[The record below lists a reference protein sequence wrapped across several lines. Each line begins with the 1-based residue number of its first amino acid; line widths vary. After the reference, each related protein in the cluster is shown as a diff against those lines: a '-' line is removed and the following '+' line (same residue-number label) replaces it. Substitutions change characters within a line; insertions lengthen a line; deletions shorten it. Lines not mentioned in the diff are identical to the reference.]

1 MRSSEHTLFL
11 FSREKPCVRTLVASE
26 TASSFGTC
34 SKLLSHGRVIYQIG
48 ISDASEKIRKIKIPK
63 IILAYGSRYSGDTC
77 KTSCFPLTGTTGV
90 SPVDI
95 LNGQDARSPCMMV
108 LKVPLGTMVS
118 GSGSPRHVPS
128 LCRLRH
134 RRASCAGQECTGR
147 ASLLCRRSHIPIS
160 C

>member
-1 MRSSEHTLFL
+1 M
-11 FSREKPCVRTLVASE
+11 RTLVASDA
-26 TASSFGTC
+26 ASPLGTC

-108 LKVPLGTMVS
+108 LELWFLVAVARATYRHYA
-118 GSGSPRHVPS
+118 GSVI
-128 LCRLRH
+128 
-134 RRASCAGQECTGR
+134 AE
-147 ASLLCRRSHIPIS
+147 LLA
-160 C
+160 